1 MARRERQLESVI
13 SQADNDG
20 SLGGQLTAL
29 TATEAAK
36 RIREGDLSAVD
47 YASAL
52 LARAEE
58 HQELNVFIS
67 LRPEALVEAAEA
79 ADRHRESGAELG
91 PLHGIPIAV
100 KDSVNTVSLPTSNGT
115 ASLRAFAPAADAEI
129 VKRITD
135 AGAIVLGK
143 TNLTELSF
151 GWTNNNGTF
160 GPTRNPHDLDR
171 VPGGSSGGSAAAVAA
186 GIAPLA
192 IGADTLGSIRIPA
205 SFCGVSGFRPTLNRY
220 PNSGAFALTKDR
232 LDQLGPL
239 ARTVRD
245 VVLFDVA
252 VTAEDQIQRIPIEGT
267 RIGIDEFYMNDLDS
281 RVQDV
286 MAGVLDRMQ
295 AAGAEIVRTTMPE
308 PVHKAFDA
316 AAAVMLHESK
326 PSLARFLTE
335 QDVDLTVDDVVGA
348 MADGKREFF
357 VAHAIEGRPPE
368 DAYLAMVDLQEELTA
383 AFTAHMREQ
392 NLMALALPAVA
403 AQPPLV
409 GEEHEADVNGEK
421 VSFFAAYGRNTSL
434 AAAASC
440 PGLVMPA
447 GLDVDGLPVG
457 LELDAVPGAD
467 RDLLGLGLSVEE
479 VLDYSSNLA

>member
-1 MARRERQLESVI
+1 MTAQANSES
-13 SQADNDG
+13 SPRSELN
-20 SLGGQLTAL
+20 AL

-52 LARAEE
+52 LTRAEE
-58 HQELNVFIS
+58 RQDLNVFIS
-67 LRPEALVEAAEA
+67 LRPEALVEAAKA
-79 ADRHRESGAELG
+79 ADRARESGAELG
-91 PLHGIPIAV
+91 PLHGIPVAI
-100 KDSVNTVSLPTSNGT
+100 KDSVNTASLPTSNGT
-115 ASLRAFAPAADAEI
+115 ASLREFAPASDADI
-129 VKRITD
+129 VQRITG

-160 GPTRNPHDLDR
+160 GPTRNPHNRDR

-239 ARTVRD
+239 ARSVRD
-245 VVLFDVA
+245 VVLFDA
-252 VTAEDQIQRIPIEGT
+252 VVTSEEPTERTSIEGA
-267 RIGIDEFYMNDLDS
+267 RIGIDEFYMGDLDS

-286 MAGVLDRMQ
+286 ITKALDHIQ
-295 AAGAEIVRTTMPE
+295 AAGAEIVRTTMPD

-316 AAAVMLHESK
+316 AAAIMLHESK
-326 PSLARFLTE
+326 PSLARFLAE
-335 QDVDLTVDDVVGA
+335 QDIDLTVDDVVGA

-357 VAHAIEGRPPE
+357 IAHAIEGRPPE
-368 DAYLAMVDLQEELTA
+368 DAYRAMVDLQAELTA
-383 AFTAHMREQ
+383 AFTAHMQEQ
-392 NLMALALPAVA
+392 NLVAVAFPAVA
-403 AQPPLV
+403 AQPPRV

-434 AAAASC
+434 AAAAAC

-447 GLDVDGLPVG
+447 GVDVDGLPLG

-467 RDLLGLGLSVEE
+467 RDLLSLGASVED
-479 VLDYSSNLA
+479 VLEYSGHLA

>member
-1 MARRERQLESVI
+1 VTAQTANESGP
-13 SQADNDG
+13 G
-20 SLGGQLTAL
+20 SELTAL

-36 RIREGDLSAVD
+36 RIRDGDLSAVD

-58 HQELNVFIS
+58 RQDLNVFIS
-67 LRPEALVEAAEA
+67 FRPEALAEAAEA
-79 ADRHRESGAELG
+79 ADQHRESGAELG
-91 PLHGIPIAV
+91 PLHGVPVAV
-100 KDSVNTVSLPTSNGT
+100 KDSVNTAALPTSNGT
-115 ASLRAFAPAADAEI
+115 ASLREFAPAANAEI
-129 VKRITD
+129 VERITD

-160 GPTRNPHDLDR
+160 GPTRNPHNRDR

-205 SFCGVSGFRPTLNRY
+205 SFCGVSGFRPTMNRY
-220 PNSGAFALTKDR
+220 PNAGAFALTKDR

-239 ARTVRD
+239 TRSVRD
-245 VVLFDVA
+245 IALFDTV
-252 VTAEDQIQRIPIEGT
+252 VTSEEPPQSTSIDGA
-267 RIGIDEFYMNDLDS
+267 RIGLDEFYMNDLDS

-286 MAGVLDRMQ
+286 ITGALDSIK
-295 AAGAEIVRTTMPE
+295 AAGAEIVNTTMPD

-316 AAAVMLHESK
+316 AAAIMLHESK

-335 QDVDLTVDDVVGA
+335 QNVDLTVDDVVGA

-357 VAHAIEGRPPE
+357 IAHAIEGRPPE
-368 DAYLAMVDLQEELTA
+368 DAYVAMVALQEELTA
-383 AFTAHMREQ
+383 AYTAHMREQ
-392 NLMALALPAVA
+392 NLVALVIPAVA

-447 GLDVDGLPVG
+447 GVDVDGLPVG
-457 LELDAVPGAD
+457 LELDAIPGAD
-467 RDLLGLGLSVEE
+467 RDLLGLGVAVEDALE
-479 VLDYSSNLA
+479 YSGHLA

>member
-1 MARRERQLESVI
+1 VASPAFSESGTGSQLS
-13 SQADNDG
+13 
-20 SLGGQLTAL
+20 AL
-29 TATEAAK
+29 TAAEAAK

-58 HQELNVFIS
+58 RQDLNVFIS
-67 LRPEALVEAAEA
+67 LRPEAVLEAAKA
-79 ADRHRESGAELG
+79 ADQHRESGAKLG
-91 PLHGIPIAV
+91 PLHGIPVAV
-100 KDSVNTVSLPTSNGT
+100 KDSVNTASLPTSNGT
-115 ASLRAFAPAADAEI
+115 ASLRAFQPAADAEI
-129 VKRITD
+129 VQRITD

-205 SFCGVSGFRPTLNRY
+205 SFCGVSGFRPTLDRY

-232 LDQLGPL
+232 LDQLGPI
-239 ARTVRD
+239 ARSVRD
-245 VVLFDVA
+245 VVLFDA
-252 VTAEDQIQRIPIEGT
+252 VVTSEEPPQRTSIEGA

-281 RVQDV
+281 KVQDV
-286 MAGVLDRMQ
+286 MTRALDRIQ
-295 AAGAEIVRTTMPE
+295 AAGAEIVRTTAPD
-308 PVHKAFDA
+308 PVHRAFDA
-316 AAAVMLHESK
+316 AAAIMLHESK

-335 QDVDLTVDDVVGA
+335 QGIDLTVDDVVGA

-368 DAYLAMVDLQEELTA
+368 DAYVAMVALQEELTA
-383 AFTAHMREQ
+383 AFTSHMREQ
-392 NLMALALPAVA
+392 NLVALAFPAVA
-403 AQPPLV
+403 AQPPLI

-440 PGLVMPA
+440 PGLAIPA
-447 GLDVDGLPVG
+447 GVDVDGLPVG
-457 LELDAVPGAD
+457 IELDAVPGAD
-467 RDLLGLGLSVEE
+467 RDLLSLGVAVED
-479 VLDYSSNLA
+479 VLEYSGHLV